1 MIGLDIGLW
10 SGFKRKMEI
19 AESFAQP
26 IIIVSKLPLH
36 LPSSNDIYCRQMLRR
51 AGAFAPAA
59 NQSSADPQLED
70 PEAVLES
77 KWRKWAER
85 ESFKRLISTPAA
97 DCII

>member
-26 IIIVSKLPLH
+26 IIIVSELLLH
-36 LPSSNDIYCRQMLRR
+36 LPSSNDVYCGQMLRR

-85 ESFKRLISTPAA
+85 ESFKRLISTPSA

>member
-26 IIIVSKLPLH
+26 IIIVSELLLH
-36 LPSSNDIYCRQMLRR
+36 LPCSNDVYCEQMLRR

-59 NQSSADPQLED
+59 NQSSADPRLED
-70 PEAVLES
+70 SKAVLES

-85 ESFKRLISTPAA
+85 ESFKRSISTPAA

>member
-26 IIIVSKLPLH
+26 IIIVSELLLH
-36 LPSSNDIYCRQMLRR
+36 LPFSNDVYCGQMLRR

-59 NQSSADPQLED
+59 NQSSADPRRED
-70 PEAVLES
+70 SKPVLES

-85 ESFKRLISTPAA
+85 ESFKRLISTPAV
-97 DCII
+97 DFII

>member
-26 IIIVSKLPLH
+26 IIIVSELPLRI
-36 LPSSNDIYCRQMLRR
+36 LNSNDVYCGQMLRR
-51 AGAFAPAA
+51 AGAFAPVA
-59 NQSSADPQLED
+59 NQPSTDPRLED
-70 PEAVLES
+70 SEAVLES

-85 ESFKRLISTPAA
+85 ESFKRLASTPSV
-97 DCII
+97 DCLI